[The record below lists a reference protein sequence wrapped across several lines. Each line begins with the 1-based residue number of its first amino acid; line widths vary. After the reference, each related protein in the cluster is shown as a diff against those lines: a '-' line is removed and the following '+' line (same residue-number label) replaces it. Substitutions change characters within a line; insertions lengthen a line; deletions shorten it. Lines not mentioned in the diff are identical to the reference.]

1 MKTIVVT
8 DRGTEAAQPGQAAR
22 IEEIS
27 SLMSELMERAQAG
40 DVEVGLNALL
50 GAYINVSLKTGR
62 ARDAAK
68 ALSGAAEA
76 TMRIDR
82 GNVAQTG
89 TTSLS
94 ELEGILDL
102 AGRVSQALMGQP
114 HAISI
119 GVLLSLFRSEALKH
133 SCCIESSAKQCALV
147 ADELKATATGARN
160 SGDALH

>member
-50 GAYINVSLKTGR
+50 GAYVNVSLKTGR

-76 TMRIDR
+76 TTRIDR
-82 GNVAQTG
+82 GNVRKTG
-89 TTSLS
+89 TASLNDPES
-94 ELEGILDL
+94 ISDL
-102 AGRVSQALMGQP
+102 VERVRHALMGQP

-119 GVLLSLFRSEALKH
+119 GVLLSLFRAEALGH
-133 SCCIESSAKQCALV
+133 SCCIESSAEQCALV
-147 ADELKATATGARN
+147 ADELKAATAGTRV
-160 SGDALH
+160 STDALH